1 MMFFRVTELFAEL
14 LTDRNL
20 PSAQNCVEF
29 DLFNGNCK
37 NCWNS
42 KRWVRWKMGLEDVVC
57 VLDVLAEMVT
67 VRNDSLRGTWFSQSR
82 IQVK

>member
-1 MMFFRVTELFAEL
+1 MFFRVTELFTEL

-20 PSAQNCVEF
+20 PYAQNCAEF

-42 KRWVRWKMGLEDVVC
+42 KMWSGGRWTWRMWCVC
-57 VLDVLAEMVT
+57 LMCRNGHT
-67 VRNDSLRGTWFSQSR
+67 VRNDSLRGSWFAQSW
-82 IQVK
+82 IGVK